1 MNLRIFLFLLCFMS
15 SLFTP
20 AQTIKVASKKFTE
33 SVILGEVISEYLKN
47 KGFNVVH
54 VRELGG
60 TRLVWNALEAGEV
73 DIYVEYSGTLKQ
85 EILQTAEGDFESL
98 KKAAHLK
105 GIELLPSL
113 GFNDT
118 YAIGMK
124 KSRAEEL
131 HIKKISDLKKLKL
144 TAGLS
149 NEFVQRKDGWAG
161 LQIQYGLQSITTRG
175 IDHDIAYKALNEGQS
190 DLTDLYSTD
199 PEIKKFDLIV
209 LEDDQ
214 QFFPVYNAH
223 IVVRESVLRQ
233 QPKLRPLLEQFAGR
247 ISVERMMTLNAAVS
261 LDKKSETSVAQ
272 EFLGLK
278 TADATRE
285 VFKPVLNFTL
295 EHLLLVLLS
304 IIPAIL
310 VAVPLGFVAHYRPR
324 LGYWIN
330 GVVSVIQTIPALA
343 LLVFLIRPLTFLGLP
358 GIGNTPAIITLF
370 LYSLLPVLKNTTT
383 GLESIPLSLKNV
395 AKTMS
400 LKGFRK
406 IRLFDL
412 PLAVP
417 NILTGIRTA
426 LILNI
431 GFATLGALVGA
442 GGLGQ
447 PILTG
452 IRLDDYELILSGAV
466 PSALLALLVQ
476 FLFAK
481 AEVYLIPKGLRL

>member
-1 MNLRIFLFLLCFMS
+1 MCIFILGFLTTLA
-15 SLFTP
+15 LH
-20 AQTIKVASKKFTE
+20 AQTIKIASKKFTE
-33 SVILGEVISEYLKN
+33 SVILGEIIGEYLKS
-47 KGFNVVH
+47 KGFSVQH

-60 TRLVWNALEAGEV
+60 TRLVWNALETGEV

-85 EILQTAEGDFESL
+85 EILQTSGDAFETL

-105 GIELLPSL
+105 GIELMPSL

-124 KSRAEEL
+124 KKRAEEL
-131 HIKKISDLKKLKL
+131 NIKKISDLQNIKLN
-144 TAGLS
+144 AGLS
-149 NEFVQRKDGWAG
+149 NEFVQRKDGWGG
-161 LQIQYGLQSITTRG
+161 LQKRYGLSSISVRG

-199 PEIKKFDLIV
+199 PEIKKYNLTV
-209 LEDDQ
+209 LEDDLN
-214 QFFPVYNAH
+214 FFPVYNAH
-223 IVVRESVLRQ
+223 IVVREAALTKY
-233 QPKLRPLLEQFAGR
+233 PDLRPLLEQFTGR
-247 ISVERMMTLNAAVS
+247 ISAEKMMNMNASAS
-261 LDKKSETSVAQ
+261 LDKKSETSIAR
-272 EFLGLK
+272 EFLGLGRE
-278 TADATRE
+278 TATRD
-285 VFKPVLNFTL
+285 VLKPVLGFTL

-304 IIPAIL
+304 MLPAIL
-310 VAVPLGFVAHYRPR
+310 VAIPLGFVSFYRPR
-324 LGYWIN
+324 LGHWI
-330 GVVSVIQTIPALA
+330 GGIVSVIQTIPALA

-370 LYSLLPVLKNTTT
+370 LYSLLPILKNTVT
-383 GLESIPLSLKNV
+383 GLESVPVSYRNV
-395 AKTMS
+395 AKTMG
-400 LKGFRK
+400 LKGLRK

-412 PLAVP
+412 PLALP

-466 PSALLALLVQ
+466 PSALLALLIQ
-476 FLFAK
+476 YLFIK

>member
-1 MNLRIFLFLLCFMS
+1 MNLRFFIFLFCSIS
-15 SLFTP
+15 SFLAS
-20 AQTIKVASKKFTE
+20 AQTIKIASKKFTE
-33 SVILGEVISEYLKN
+33 SVILGEVISEYLKS
-47 KGFNVVH
+47 KGFSVKH

-60 TRLVWNALEAGEV
+60 TRLVWNALEAGEI

-85 EILQTAEGDFESL
+85 EILQTTQGDFDTL
-98 KKAAHLK
+98 KAATHLK

-131 HIKKISDLKKLKL
+131 KVTKISDLKNLKL

-149 NEFVQRKDGWAG
+149 NEFVQRKDGWGG
-161 LQIQYGLQSITTRG
+161 LKKQYGLESITTRG

-199 PEIKKFDLIV
+199 PEIQKYDLVV

-223 IVVRESVLRQ
+223 IVVRESVLAQ
-233 QPKLRPLLEQFAGR
+233 SPGLRLLLEQLTGR
-247 ISVERMMTLNAAVS
+247 ISVERMMTMNAAVS
-261 LDKKSETSVAQ
+261 LGKKSETSVAQ
-272 EFLGLK
+272 EFLGLN
-278 TADATRE
+278 AALASRE
-285 VFKPVLNFTL
+285 VLRPVLNFTL
-295 EHLLLVLLS
+295 EHLLLVILS

-310 VAVPLGFVAHYRPR
+310 VAIPLGFLAYRRPR

-370 LYSLLPVLKNTTT
+370 LYSLLPILKNTTT

-395 AKTMS
+395 AKTMG
-400 LKGFRK
+400 LKGLRK
-406 IRLFDL
+406 IRLFEL
-412 PLAVP
+412 PLAIP

-466 PSALLALLVQ
+466 PSALLAVVVQ
-476 FLFAK
+476 YLFTQ

>member
-1 MNLRIFLFLLCFMS
+1 M
-15 SLFTP
+15 
-20 AQTIKVASKKFTE
+20 
-33 SVILGEVISEYLKN
+33 GEYLKSQ
-47 KGFNVVH
+47 GFTVKH

-85 EILQTAEGDFESL
+85 EILQTALDDFETL

-124 KSRAEEL
+124 RTRAEVL
-131 HIKKISDLKKLKL
+131 GIRKISDLQNKKLN
-144 TAGLS
+144 AGFS
-149 NEFVQRKDGWAG
+149 NEFVQRKDGWNG
-161 LQIQYGLQSITTRG
+161 LQKQYGLSGLSVRG
-175 IDHDIAYKALNEGQS
+175 IDHDIAYKALNEGGV

-199 PEIKKFDLIV
+199 SEIKKYDLIV

-214 QFFPVYNAH
+214 KYFPVYNAH
-223 IVVRESVLRQ
+223 IVVREDTLKKFPDLR
-233 QPKLRPLLEQFAGR
+233 LALEHFTGL
-247 ISVERMMTLNAAVS
+247 ISADRMMNMNASVS
-261 LDKKSETSVAQ
+261 LDKKSETSVAR
-272 EFLGLK
+272 EFLGLGQE
-278 TADATRE
+278 TAVRD
-285 VFKPVLNFTL
+285 VLRPILGFTL
-295 EHLLLVLLS
+295 EHLWLVLLS
-304 IIPAIL
+304 IVPAVF
-310 VAVPLGFVAHYRPR
+310 VAIALGFVSFYRPR
-324 LGYWIN
+324 LGNWIS
-330 GVVSVIQTIPALA
+330 GVVSVIQTVPALA
-343 LLVFLIRPLTFLGLP
+343 LLVFLIRPLTFFGLP

-370 LYSLLPVLKNTTT
+370 LYSLLPILKNTVI
-383 GLESIPLSLKNV
+383 GLESIPVSYRNV
-395 AKTMS
+395 AKTMG
-400 LKGFRK
+400 LKGLRK
-406 IRLFDL
+406 TRLFDL
-412 PLAVP
+412 PLALP

-466 PSALLALLVQ
+466 PSALLALFMQ
-476 FLFAK
+476 YLFIK